1 MPFSRNAITSN
12 PCGDFSSR
20 FTSVDLLASALLNAV
35 FVIPTESCL
44 FPTVSPDELGAA
56 VGVTDGVL
64 LGAAVGVTDG
74 VLLGAT
80 VGVTDGVLLGADV
93 GVPVGAFVGAGVGV
107 LVVPF
112 VGAGVGVLVVPFVGA
127 GVGVPVVPLVGVALG
142 AARADGSGV
151 FCAAPCTMILSEFK

>member
-64 LGAAVGVTDG
+64 LGA
-74 VLLGAT
+74 T

-107 LVVPF
+107 LVVP
-112 VGAGVGVLVVPFVGA
+112 
-127 GVGVPVVPLVGVALG
+127 LVGVALG
-142 AARADGSGV
+142 AALADGSGV

>member
-35 FVIPTESCL
+35 YVIPTESCL
-44 FPTVSPDELGAA
+44 FTTVSPDELGAA
-56 VGVTDGVL
+56 
-64 LGAAVGVTDG
+64 
-74 VLLGAT
+74 

-107 LVVPF
+107 PVVPL
-112 VGAGVGVLVVPFVGA
+112 VGAGVGVL
-127 GVGVPVVPLVGVALG
+127 VVPLVGVALG
-142 AARADGSGV
+142 AALADGSGV
-151 FCAAPCTMILSEFK
+151 FCASPVL

>member
-64 LGAAVGVTDG
+64 LGADVGVP
-74 VLLGAT
+74 VGAF
-80 VGVTDGVLLGADV
+80 VGADV

-107 LVVPF
+107 PVVPL
-112 VGAGVGVLVVPFVGA
+112 VGAGVGGL
-127 GVGVPVVPLVGVALG
+127 VVPLVGVALG
-142 AARADGSGV
+142 AALADGSGV

>member
-1 MPFSRNAITSN
+1 MPKYKCYISDHIGCRSGWNYCLSRNAITSN

-44 FPTVSPDELGAA
+44 LPTVSPDELGAA
-56 VGVTDGVL
+56 
-64 LGAAVGVTDG
+64 
-74 VLLGAT
+74 

-107 LVVPF
+107 PVVPL
-112 VGAGVGVLVVPFVGA
+112 VGAGVGVL
-127 GVGVPVVPLVGVALG
+127 VVPLVGVALG
-142 AARADGSGV
+142 AALADGSGV

>member
-20 FTSVDLLASALLNAV
+20 FRSVDLLASALLNAV

-74 VLLGAT
+74 VLLGA
-80 VGVTDGVLLGADV
+80 AV
-93 GVPVGAFVGAGVGV
+93 GVPVGAFVGVGVGV
-107 LVVPF
+107 LVVPL
-112 VGAGVGVLVVPFVGA
+112 VGAGVGVL
-127 GVGVPVVPLVGVALG
+127 VVPLVGVALG
-142 AARADGSGV
+142 AALADGSGV
-151 FCAAPCTMILSEFK
+151 FCAAPYTMILSEFK

>member
-20 FTSVDLLASALLNAV
+20 FRSVDLLASALLNAV

-74 VLLGAT
+74 VLLGA
-80 VGVTDGVLLGADV
+80 AV

-107 LVVPF
+107 LVVPL
-112 VGAGVGVLVVPFVGA
+112 VGAGVGVL
-127 GVGVPVVPLVGVALG
+127 VVPLVGVALG
-142 AARADGSGV
+142 AALADGSGV

>member
-1 MPFSRNAITSN
+1 MPLRLELLPFSRNAITSN

-44 FPTVSPDELGAA
+44 FPTVSPDELGVA

-64 LGAAVGVTDG
+64 LGADVGVAVGAFV
-74 VLLGAT
+74 GA
-80 VGVTDGVLLGADV
+80 GV

-107 LVVPF
+107 LVVP
-112 VGAGVGVLVVPFVGA
+112 
-127 GVGVPVVPLVGVALG
+127 LVGVALG
-142 AARADGSGV
+142 AALADGSGV

>member
-74 VLLGAT
+74 VLLGA
-80 VGVTDGVLLGADV
+80 DV

-107 LVVPF
+107 PVVPL
-112 VGAGVGVLVVPFVGA
+112 VGAGVGVL
-127 GVGVPVVPLVGVALG
+127 VVPLVGVALG
-142 AARADGSGV
+142 AALADGSGV

>member
-64 LGAAVGVTDG
+64 LGA
-74 VLLGAT
+74 T

-93 GVPVGAFVGAGVGV
+93 GVPVGAFVGAGIGV
-107 LVVPF
+107 L
-112 VGAGVGVLVVPFVGA
+112 
-127 GVGVPVVPLVGVALG
+127 VVPLVGVALG
-142 AARADGSGV
+142 AALADGSGV

>member
-20 FTSVDLLASALLNAV
+20 FRSVDLLASALLNAV

-74 VLLGAT
+74 VLLGA
-80 VGVTDGVLLGADV
+80 AV
-93 GVPVGAFVGAGVGV
+93 GVPVGAFVGVGVGV
-107 LVVPF
+107 LVVPL
-112 VGAGVGVLVVPFVGA
+112 VGAGVGVL
-127 GVGVPVVPLVGVALG
+127 VVPLVGVALG
-142 AARADGSGV
+142 AALADGSGV

>member
-64 LGAAVGVTDG
+64 LGA
-74 VLLGAT
+74 
-80 VGVTDGVLLGADV
+80 DV

-107 LVVPF
+107 LVVPL
-112 VGAGVGVLVVPFVGA
+112 VGAGVGVLVVPLVGTGVGVPVVPLVGA
-127 GVGVPVVPLVGVALG
+127 GVGVLVVPLVGVALG
-142 AARADGSGV
+142 AALADGSGV

>member
-44 FPTVSPDELGAA
+44 LPTVSPDELGAA
-56 VGVTDGVL
+56 
-64 LGAAVGVTDG
+64 
-74 VLLGAT
+74 

-107 LVVPF
+107 LVVPL
-112 VGAGVGVLVVPFVGA
+112 VGAGVGVLVVPLVGA
-127 GVGVPVVPLVGVALG
+127 GVGVLVVPLVGVALG
-142 AARADGSGV
+142 AALADGSGV
-151 FCAAPCTMILSEFK
+151 FCAVPCTMILSEFK

>member
-44 FPTVSPDELGAA
+44 LPTVSPDELGAA

-107 LVVPF
+107 PVVPL
-112 VGAGVGVLVVPFVGA
+112 VGAGVGVL
-127 GVGVPVVPLVGVALG
+127 VVPLVGVALG
-142 AARADGSGV
+142 AALADGSGV
-151 FCAAPCTMILSEFK
+151 FCAAPCTMILSEFN

>member
-64 LGAAVGVTDG
+64 LGTA
-74 VLLGAT
+74 
-80 VGVTDGVLLGADV
+80 V

-107 LVVPF
+107 PVGAFVGAGIGVLVVPLVGVGVGVLVVPL
-112 VGAGVGVLVVPFVGA
+112 VGAGVGVL
-127 GVGVPVVPLVGVALG
+127 VVPLVGVALG
-142 AARADGSGV
+142 AALADGSGV

>member
-44 FPTVSPDELGAA
+44 LPTVSPDELGAA
-56 VGVTDGVL
+56 
-64 LGAAVGVTDG
+64 
-74 VLLGAT
+74 

-107 LVVPF
+107 LVVPL
-112 VGAGVGVLVVPFVGA
+112 VGAGVGVL
-127 GVGVPVVPLVGVALG
+127 VVPLVGVALG
-142 AARADGSGV
+142 AALADGSGV

>member
-64 LGAAVGVTDG
+64 LGTA
-74 VLLGAT
+74 
-80 VGVTDGVLLGADV
+80 V

-107 LVVPF
+107 LVVPL
-112 VGAGVGVLVVPFVGA
+112 VGAGVGVLVVPLVGA
-127 GVGVPVVPLVGVALG
+127 GVGVLVVPLVGVALG
-142 AARADGSGV
+142 AALADGSGV

>member
-107 LVVPF
+107 PVVPL
-112 VGAGVGVLVVPFVGA
+112 VGAGVGVL
-127 GVGVPVVPLVGVALG
+127 VVPLVGVALG
-142 AARADGSGV
+142 AALADGSGV

>member
-44 FPTVSPDELGAA
+44 FPTVSPDKLGAA
-56 VGVTDGVL
+56 
-64 LGAAVGVTDG
+64 
-74 VLLGAT
+74 

-107 LVVPF
+107 LVVPL
-112 VGAGVGVLVVPFVGA
+112 VGAGVGVL
-127 GVGVPVVPLVGVALG
+127 VVPLVGVALG
-142 AARADGSGV
+142 AALADGSGV
-151 FCAAPCTMILSEFK
+151 LCAAPCTMILSEFK

>member
-44 FPTVSPDELGAA
+44 LPTVSPDELGAA

-107 LVVPF
+107 LVVPL
-112 VGAGVGVLVVPFVGA
+112 VGAGVGVL
-127 GVGVPVVPLVGVALG
+127 VVPLVGVALG
-142 AARADGSGV
+142 AALADGSGV

>member
-74 VLLGAT
+74 VLLGTA
-80 VGVTDGVLLGADV
+80 V

-107 LVVPF
+107 LVVPL
-112 VGAGVGVLVVPFVGA
+112 VGAGVGVLVVPLVGA
-127 GVGVPVVPLVGVALG
+127 GVGVLVVPLVGVALG
-142 AARADGSGV
+142 AALADGSGV

>member
-56 VGVTDGVL
+56 VGITDGVL
-64 LGAAVGVTDG
+64 LGAA
-74 VLLGAT
+74 

-107 LVVPF
+107 LVVP
-112 VGAGVGVLVVPFVGA
+112 
-127 GVGVPVVPLVGVALG
+127 LVGVALG
-142 AARADGSGV
+142 AVLADGSGV

>member
-44 FPTVSPDELGAA
+44 FPTVSPDELGTA

-74 VLLGAT
+74 VLLGTA
-80 VGVTDGVLLGADV
+80 V

-107 LVVPF
+107 LVVP
-112 VGAGVGVLVVPFVGA
+112 
-127 GVGVPVVPLVGVALG
+127 LVGVALG
-142 AARADGSGV
+142 AALADGSGV

>member
-20 FTSVDLLASALLNAV
+20 FRSVDLLASALLNAV

-74 VLLGAT
+74 VLLGA
-80 VGVTDGVLLGADV
+80 DV

-107 LVVPF
+107 LVVPL
-112 VGAGVGVLVVPFVGA
+112 VGAGVGVL
-127 GVGVPVVPLVGVALG
+127 VVPLVGVALG
-142 AARADGSGV
+142 AALADGSGV
-151 FCAAPCTMILSEFK
+151 ISVPLPVL

>member
-20 FTSVDLLASALLNAV
+20 FRSVDLLASALLNAV

-74 VLLGAT
+74 VLLGA
-80 VGVTDGVLLGADV
+80 DV
-93 GVPVGAFVGAGVGV
+93 GIPVGA
-107 LVVPF
+107 
-112 VGAGVGVLVVPFVGA
+112 FVGA
-127 GVGVPVVPLVGVALG
+127 GVGVPVVPLVGAGVGVLVVPLVGVALG
-142 AARADGSGV
+142 AALADGSGV

>member
-20 FTSVDLLASALLNAV
+20 FRSVDLLASALLNAV

-74 VLLGAT
+74 VLLGA
-80 VGVTDGVLLGADV
+80 DV
-93 GVPVGAFVGAGVGV
+93 GIPVGAFVGAGVGV
-107 LVVPF
+107 LVVP
-112 VGAGVGVLVVPFVGA
+112 
-127 GVGVPVVPLVGVALG
+127 LVGVALG
-142 AARADGSGV
+142 AALADGSGV